1 MSGNIQKKMPQIS
14 MQEILL
20 KQIVIVREIS
30 LLVHRTVT
38 TDYITLTD
46 RKSTEKFKRIFR
58 RTDK

>member
-1 MSGNIQKKMPQIS
+1 MPQIS

-30 LLVHRTVT
+30 LLVHRIVI

-46 RKSTEKFKRIFR
+46 RKSNEKFKRIFR